1 MTRDPRPEPA
11 GRPDPE
17 PGRERRRASD
27 PEPDPEPGHETRREH
42 SRLYRRLHA
51 NPAIALASKVTVALV
66 GGLVVLAGM
75 VMIVTPGPALVLIPL
90 GLAILA
96 TEFRWARRWLEKAR
110 EQARLAKER
119 AEAMDPRVRRRRMLL
134 TGLAVLV
141 VVAVVGTY
149 LWLYDW
155 PGYAVSGWNWV
166 QGLSGWVPELPGM

>member
-11 GRPDPE
+11 SRPEHE
-17 PGRERRRASD
+17 PGRETGRD
-27 PEPDPEPGHETRREH
+27 TGREH
-42 SRLYRRLHA
+42 SRLYRKLHA
-51 NPAIALASKVTVALV
+51 NPALALASKVAVALV

-119 AEAMDPRVRRRRMLL
+119 AEAMDPRVRRRRLLL

-141 VVAVVGTY
+141 VLAVAGTY

-155 PGYAVSGWNWV
+155 PGYAVSGWDWV

>member
-1 MTRDPRPEPA
+1 VSPDSSHETTPEMTRDPRPEPA
-11 GRPDPE
+11 
-17 PGRERRRASD
+17 RRHA
-27 PEPDPEPGHETRREH
+27 TRHEH
-42 SRLYRRLHA
+42 SRLYRKLHA
-51 NPAIALASKVTVALV
+51 NPALALASKVAVALV

-119 AEAMDPRVRRRRMLL
+119 AEAMDPRVRRRRLLL

-141 VVAVVGTY
+141 VLAVAGTY

-155 PGYAVSGWNWV
+155 PGYAVSGWDWV